1 MTVNVT
7 APSPGDA
14 LTVGMRR
21 IAVTDDIVIRLRNS
35 CAHLCDRC
43 ERENA
48 YGVGGKA
55 ADEIESLRHQLQSV
69 WTVANLLATRLENI
83 SSGISI
89 ALREYDQLREETHHD
104 SQ

>member
-1 MTVNVT
+1 V
-7 APSPGDA
+7 A
-14 LTVGMRR
+14 
-21 IAVTDDIVIRLRNS
+21 DDIVTRLWQFVPEGADPQAVRLILN
-35 CAHLCDRC
+35 D
-43 ERENA
+43 
-48 YGVGGKA
+48 A

-89 ALREYDQLREETHHD
+89 ALSEYDQLREETHHD